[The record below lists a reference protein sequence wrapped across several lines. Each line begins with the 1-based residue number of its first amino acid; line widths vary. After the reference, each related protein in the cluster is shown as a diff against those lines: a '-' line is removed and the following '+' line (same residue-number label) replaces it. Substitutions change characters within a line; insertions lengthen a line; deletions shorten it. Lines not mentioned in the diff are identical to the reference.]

1 MIRSREAR
9 QRASQVLQMVGI
21 TTPPVDVERIA
32 TFLGFTVIPF
42 DFPDA
47 VSGLTF
53 IEEGVKSIGVN
64 AGQARV
70 RQRFSIAH
78 ELGHYLSGHEAYD
91 ESRIRVEGQPDYVN
105 AHGRQE
111 IEANEFA
118 SELLMP
124 RQMLERDILRA
135 GELDVPVLAKRY
147 QVSEQAMWIQLMDH
161 KLASKYAKSSG
172 S

>member
-1 MIRSREAR
+1 MIRSKESRL
-9 QRASQVLQMVGI
+9 RAHQVLGMVGV
-21 TTPPVDVERIA
+21 TAPPVDVERIA
-32 TFLGFTVIPF
+32 AFLGFTVIPF
-42 DFPDA
+42 DFPDN
-47 VSGLTF
+47 VSGVTF
-53 IEEGVKSIGVN
+53 IETGVKSIGVN

-91 ESRIRVEGQPDYVN
+91 ESQIRVEGRPDYMSPHN
-105 AHGRQE
+105 RQE

-124 RQMLERDILRA
+124 KEFLERDLRRM
-135 GELDVPVLAKRY
+135 GTLDVPTLSGRY

-161 KLASKYAKSSG
+161 KLAGKYVSNA
-172 S
+172 